1 MESATSSA
9 YDVHADVLFAGYCLA
24 KSTAEVL
31 AFYKS
36 IRRRYPER
44 LRIHLVNDN
53 FSLHCTPQIRAR
65 AVAHNM
71 ELVPTATS
79 ANHLNRT

>member
-1 MESATSSA
+1 
-9 YDVHADVLFAGYCLA
+9 VHADVLFAGYCLA

-53 FSLHCTPQIRAR
+53 FSLHWTPQIRAW

>member
-1 MESATSSA
+1 VESATSSA

-24 KSTAEVL
+24 KSTAEVS

-36 IRRRYPER
+36 IRRRYPEW

-53 FSLHCTPQIRAR
+53 FSLHWTPQIRAR
-65 AVAHNM
+65 AVARNM
-71 ELVPTATS
+71 ELMPTPTS